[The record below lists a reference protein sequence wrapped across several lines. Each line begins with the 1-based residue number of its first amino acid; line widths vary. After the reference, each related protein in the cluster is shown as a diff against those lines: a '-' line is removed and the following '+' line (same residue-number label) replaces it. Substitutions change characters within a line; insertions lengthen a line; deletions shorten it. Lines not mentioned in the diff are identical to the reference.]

1 MDYLDII
8 KEGLGVLLIPILT
21 AVATILVSLLNKAFA
36 EWQRK
41 NEWARLDKY
50 IAEAERATIQAVQAV
65 FQTMVE
71 NVKGTD
77 GWTEEYIKE
86 VLESAKARTLA
97 GLTQSAKWALT
108 EVYADVDLWLDTKIH
123 SELEELKRRQAS
135 EGED

>member
-1 MDYLDII
+1 MEYLDIL
-8 KEGLGVLLIPILT
+8 KEGLGVLIIPVLGAI
-21 AVATILVSLLNKAFA
+21 AGILVSLLNKGFA

-41 NEWARLDKY
+41 NEWQVLDSY
-50 IAEAERATIQAVQAV
+50 IEEAKKSAQEAVQAV
-65 FQTMVE
+65 HQTLVE
-71 NVKGTD
+71 GVKGTD
-77 GWTEEYIKE
+77 EWTEEYIKE

-97 GLTQSAKWALT
+97 GLTQSARWALM

>member
-50 IAEAERATIQAVQAV
+50 ISEAEKAAIEAVQAV

-71 NVKGTD
+71 GVKGTD
-77 GWTEEYIKE
+77 EWTEEYTKE
-86 VLESAKARTLA
+86 VLENAKARTLA
-97 GLTQSAKWALT
+97 GLTQSAKWALM

-123 SELEELKRRQAS
+123 SELEELKRRQVS
-135 EGED
+135 EGE

>member
-1 MDYLDII
+1 MEYLDIL
-8 KEGLGVLLIPILT
+8 KEGLGVLIIPVLGAI
-21 AVATILVSLLNKAFA
+21 AGILVSLLNKAFA

-97 GLTQSAKWALT
+97 GLTQSAKWALM